1 MRNRFM
7 IYRKGHS
14 VASALLFVLLIAHL
28 LLPLLAWLGSAAGFP
43 LGNLFSSEG
52 IRWYYLHIQ
61 DCYRSPFMTVVF
73 PVVLV
78 LGAIERSGLSE
89 IIEDSVSKGHQ
100 VVLLGIAYPVIII
113 QILSAAGRVNALH
126 GGTVGLYQVLVLA
139 AKTYPTERPVAV
151 IEEFRPH
158 NVFYVAGK
166 DETVLVAAVARYFGN
181 AGIINGFH
189 ERVAVIEE
197 VRAPADKL
205 FYGKEVA
212 LQRSIHLTAEFGR
225 ILMQHPGTL
234 LEGQSHGCRKQVS
247 RRK

>member
-1 MRNRFM
+1 M

-89 IIEDSVSKGHQ
+89 IIEDSVSKG
-100 VVLLGIAYPVIII
+100 VLSLTYRQRKACLMAGTFLLLYLAGMLLLLFGPYAILLSVTGHLYPSPFVSGILQTMSLGFVLTSLLYAV
-113 QILSAAGRVNALH
+113 LSFHLRGWQECLS
-126 GGTVGLYQVLVLA
+126 VL
-139 AKTYPTERPVAV
+139 
-151 IEEFRPH
+151 
-158 NVFYVAGK
+158 
-166 DETVLVAAVARYFGN
+166 
-181 AGIINGFH
+181 
-189 ERVAVIEE
+189 
-197 VRAPADKL
+197 
-205 FYGKEVA
+205 
-212 LQRSIHLTAEFGR
+212 
-225 ILMQHPGTL
+225 
-234 LEGQSHGCRKQVS
+234 
-247 RRK
+247 

>member
-28 LLPLLAWLGSAAGFP
+28 LLPLLGSAAGFP

-89 IIEDSVSKGHQ
+89 IIEDSVSKG
-100 VVLLGIAYPVIII
+100 VLSLTYRQRKACLMAGTFLLLYLAGMLFLLFGPYAILLSVTGHLYPSPFVSGILHTMSRYYT
-113 QILSAAGRVNALH
+113 LS
-126 GGTVGLYQVLVLA
+126 
-139 AKTYPTERPVAV
+139 
-151 IEEFRPH
+151 
-158 NVFYVAGK
+158 
-166 DETVLVAAVARYFGN
+166 
-181 AGIINGFH
+181 
-189 ERVAVIEE
+189 
-197 VRAPADKL
+197 
-205 FYGKEVA
+205 
-212 LQRSIHLTAEFGR
+212 
-225 ILMQHPGTL
+225 
-234 LEGQSHGCRKQVS
+234 
-247 RRK
+247 

>member
-89 IIEDSVSKGHQ
+89 IIEDSVSKG
-100 VVLLGIAYPVIII
+100 VLSLTYRQRKACLMAGTFLLLYLAGMLLLLFGPYAILLSVTGPSLSISFRVRHLANYVFGFCPDLVIIRCPE
-113 QILSAAGRVNALH
+113 LSFTRLAGM
-126 GGTVGLYQVLVLA
+126 LVC
-139 AKTYPTERPVAV
+139 
-151 IEEFRPH
+151 
-158 NVFYVAGK
+158 
-166 DETVLVAAVARYFGN
+166 TVLGN
-181 AGIINGFH
+181 
-189 ERVAVIEE
+189 
-197 VRAPADKL
+197 P
-205 FYGKEVA
+205 
-212 LQRSIHLTAEFGR
+212 
-225 ILMQHPGTL
+225 TL
-234 LEGQSHGCRKQVS
+234 
-247 RRK
+247 

>member
-89 IIEDSVSKGHQ
+89 IIEDSVSKG
-100 VVLLGIAYPVIII
+100 VLSLTYRQRKACLMAGTFLLFIYE
-113 QILSAAGRVNALH
+113 AGRNACLYCI
-126 GGTVGLYQVLVLA
+126 GESNVMMYGFSSPCWPCNSTMPYAMYGTEPKEDGRKVF
-139 AKTYPTERPVAV
+139 KT
-151 IEEFRPH
+151 
-158 NVFYVAGK
+158 
-166 DETVLVAAVARYFGN
+166 
-181 AGIINGFH
+181 
-189 ERVAVIEE
+189 
-197 VRAPADKL
+197 
-205 FYGKEVA
+205 
-212 LQRSIHLTAEFGR
+212 
-225 ILMQHPGTL
+225 
-234 LEGQSHGCRKQVS
+234 
-247 RRK
+247 

>member
-89 IIEDSVSKGHQ
+89 IIEDSVSKG
-100 VVLLGIAYPVIII
+100 VLSLTYRQRKACLMAGTFLLLCHIAQCDRTSLSISFRVRHLANYVFGFCPDLVIIRCPE
-113 QILSAAGRVNALH
+113 LSFTRLAGM
-126 GGTVGLYQVLVLA
+126 LVC
-139 AKTYPTERPVAV
+139 
-151 IEEFRPH
+151 
-158 NVFYVAGK
+158 
-166 DETVLVAAVARYFGN
+166 TVLGN
-181 AGIINGFH
+181 
-189 ERVAVIEE
+189 
-197 VRAPADKL
+197 P
-205 FYGKEVA
+205 
-212 LQRSIHLTAEFGR
+212 
-225 ILMQHPGTL
+225 TL
-234 LEGQSHGCRKQVS
+234 
-247 RRK
+247 

>member
-89 IIEDSVSKGHQ
+89 IIEDSVSKG
-100 VVLLGIAYPVIII
+100 VLSLTYRQRKALPYGWYIPVIVPSGNATFVIRTICHIAQCDRTSLSISFRVRHLANYVFGFCPDLVII
-113 QILSAAGRVNALH
+113 RCPELSFTRLAGM
-126 GGTVGLYQVLVLA
+126 LVC
-139 AKTYPTERPVAV
+139 
-151 IEEFRPH
+151 
-158 NVFYVAGK
+158 
-166 DETVLVAAVARYFGN
+166 TVLGN
-181 AGIINGFH
+181 
-189 ERVAVIEE
+189 
-197 VRAPADKL
+197 P
-205 FYGKEVA
+205 
-212 LQRSIHLTAEFGR
+212 
-225 ILMQHPGTL
+225 TL
-234 LEGQSHGCRKQVS
+234 
-247 RRK
+247 